1 MDSLFK
7 TGEDLHVLIMNV
19 EALSTQ
25 KGVDFAK
32 KFLFSHRALMAVDES
47 TTIKNPD
54 AKRTKSICDL
64 GLASRYNRILTGSPV
79 TKSPLDLFK
88 QCEFLQPELLGFSSY
103 YAFRSRF
110 AKLKTMNY
118 GGKSFQLVTGY
129 KNLDELAE
137 IIKPF
142 SERILKKECLDL
154 PPKTYIKRTIQ
165 LSTEQQKL
173 YNQMKRMAI
182 AELHGKT
189 MTTATALVQLMRLQQ
204 ITCGHFKA
212 DDGSVKQIKNNRISE
227 LLSVLDEVEGK
238 AIIWCHWRHDI
249 QNVVAAITKEYG
261 PRSVVTYYGDT
272 TSEQR
277 QKAIKEIQNKNGE
290 VRFLV
295 GTPQTGGYGITLTEA
310 NTMIYFSNGY
320 DLEKRTQSEAR
331 IDRIGQTR
339 SMTYVDII
347 AEKTVD
353 EKIVKALRKKIDI
366 ASQIMGEKLEEWI

>member
-1 MDSLFK
+1 
-7 TGEDLHVLIMNV
+7 MNV

>member
-1 MDSLFK
+1 M
-7 TGEDLHVLIMNV
+7 
-19 EALSTQ
+19 
-25 KGVDFAK
+25 
-32 KFLFSHRALMAVDES
+32 
-47 TTIKNPD
+47 
-54 AKRTKSICDL
+54 
-64 GLASRYNRILTGSPV
+64 
-79 TKSPLDLFK
+79 
-88 QCEFLQPELLGFSSY
+88 
-103 YAFRSRF
+103 
-110 AKLKTMNY
+110 
-118 GGKSFQLVTGY
+118 
-129 KNLDELAE
+129 
-137 IIKPF
+137 
-142 SERILKKECLDL
+142 
-154 PPKTYIKRTIQ
+154 
-165 LSTEQQKL
+165 
-173 YNQMKRMAI
+173 
-182 AELHGKT
+182 
-189 MTTATALVQLMRLQQ
+189 
-204 ITCGHFKA
+204 
-212 DDGSVKQIKNNRISE
+212 
-227 LLSVLDEVEGK
+227 LSVLDEVEGK